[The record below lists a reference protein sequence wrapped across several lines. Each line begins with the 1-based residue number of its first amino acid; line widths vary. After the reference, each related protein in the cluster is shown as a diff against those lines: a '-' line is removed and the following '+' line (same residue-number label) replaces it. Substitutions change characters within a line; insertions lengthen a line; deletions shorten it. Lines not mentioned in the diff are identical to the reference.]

1 MEKGKGLLIMVN
13 GRRKKFADRED
24 GEGDIFLF
32 LSALLHLSLTL
43 YARHDISQN
52 PFAGPELATEPRTA
66 KRTAE
71 QRLLDGDVF
80 CK

>member
-43 YARHDISQN
+43 YTLHDISQN
-52 PFAGPELATEPRTA
+52 PEKGPGLAMEPRLVL
-66 KRTAE
+66 RTAE
-71 QRLLDGDVF
+71 RRLLDGDVF